1 MSNFNNSKMNVDALF
16 LGPKSENAVFF
27 KEMMEYAVMEHAHW
41 RSGFH
46 PEDPEFL
53 TTVDRYAP
61 EYRDTLYRTE
71 GILNH
76 LSSKLKTTSIP
87 WFSPRYMG
95 HMNADTLMVSNL
107 AYVMAMMYNPNNCAQ
122 ESSPT
127 TTLLE
132 LEAGLDLCAMFG
144 YDVNQSWGHITS
156 GGTVANYE
164 GLWVARNLKT
174 LPLAVAKHAKAQDL
188 LENKSEKV
196 LLNMP
201 TSAVL
206 DLIDELKKQG
216 LFEEVREMTCRG
228 EGVEQ
233 GKLGKLLV
241 PQSKHYSWMKAM
253 DILGLGQ
260 QNIVQLPVDA
270 GYRTDPTEMK
280 KIVFSLIEQ
289 GKPILAVVAVVGTT
303 ETGAID
309 NVADLIALRKECE
322 TRFGVSF
329 YIHIDAAYAGYACA
343 MLRDE
348 NNQLIDYDT
357 LIQRY
362 HQEGIFPPEIIW
374 PKPDVYQSFK
384 SLSEAD
390 SITVDPHKVG
400 FIPYAAGAI
409 CMKDKRIV
417 DLISYHAAYVF
428 EEVAEKGQTAKK
440 TQNVLL
446 GSSIMEGSK
455 AGATAAAV
463 WAAHRL
469 VPLNILGYGKLIA
482 AGITTAN
489 WMIESINVSEPFEIE
504 GRKFEIYAM
513 PAPDFHMVNFM
524 FKEVGNISLEKQN
537 QLNKRIYE
545 LCSYAAGRSYTND
558 FLTSS
563 TSLTFEEYGN
573 NPLSFCR
580 YAGFSEQEWD
590 KVHSLYVLRAAV
602 MTHCLRDKQHFSDY
616 WLELRKTFENK
627 LQQLIDEK
635 NKLSHS
641 KNNYLKTFVRI
652 SI

>member
-1 MSNFNNSKMNVDALF
+1 MTNFNNSKMNVDALF

-27 KEMMEYAVMEHAHW
+27 REMMEYAVTEHMHW
-41 RSGFH
+41 RSGYH
-46 PEDPEFL
+46 PEDPEYV

-71 GILNH
+71 GILNQ

-95 HMNADTLMVSNL
+95 HMNADTLMISNL

-127 TTLLE
+127 TTVLE

-144 YDVNQSWGHITS
+144 YDTNQSWGHITS

-164 GLWVARNLKT
+164 GLWVARNIKT
-174 LPLAVAKHAKAQDL
+174 LPLAIAKHPQARQL
-188 LENKSEKV
+188 LKEDSEKA

-206 DLIDELKKQG
+206 DLIDDLKKQG
-216 LFEEVREMTCRG
+216 LFEEVRDMTCRG

-270 GYRTDPTEMK
+270 SYRTDTEQMRQ
-280 KIVFSLIEQ
+280 IVFSLIEQ
-289 GKPILAVVAVVGTT
+289 GEPILAVVAVVGTT

-309 NVADLIALRKECE
+309 NVAKLIELRRECE
-322 TRFGVSF
+322 ARFGVSF

-343 MLRDE
+343 MFRDE
-348 NNQLIDYDT
+348 NNQFLDYDV
-357 LIQRY
+357 LIKRY
-362 HQEGIFPPEIIW
+362 HQEGIFPSDVVW
-374 PKPDVYQSFK
+374 PKPEVYQSFK
-384 SLSEAD
+384 ALQEAD

-428 EEVAEKGQTAKK
+428 EEVAEKGRKAEKQ
-440 TQNVLL
+440 QNVLL

-469 VPLNILGYGKLIA
+469 VPLNILGYGKVIA

-489 WMIESINVSEPFEIE
+489 WIIESINTCEAFEIE
-504 GRKFEIYAM
+504 DRKFEIIAL
-513 PAPDFHMVNFM
+513 PSPDFHMVNFM
-524 FKEVGNISLEKQN
+524 FKEVGNQSLEKQN
-537 QLNKRIYE
+537 QLNKRLYE

-563 TSLTFEEYGN
+563 TSLTSEEYGD
-573 NPLSFCR
+573 NPRNFCR
-580 YAGFSEQEWD
+580 EAGFSDQEWD
-590 KVHSLYVLRAAV
+590 KTQSLYVLRAAI
-602 MTHCLRDKQHFSDY
+602 MTHCLRDKQHFTDF
-616 WLELRKTFENK
+616 WQELKNIFEGK
-627 LQQLIDEK
+627 LQQLIDEE
-635 NKLSHS
+635 NKLNHS
-641 KNNYLKTFVRI
+641 KQKITL
-652 SI
+652 

>member
-1 MSNFNNSKMNVDALF
+1 MNNFKNSKMNVDALF

-27 KEMMEYAVMEHAHW
+27 KEMMEYSVTEHIHW
-41 RSGFH
+41 RSGYH
-46 PEDPEFL
+46 PEDPVL
-53 TTVDRYAP
+53 ISTVDRYAP

-71 GILNH
+71 GILNQ
-76 LSSKLKTTSIP
+76 LSSKLKTTSVP

-95 HMNADTLMVSNL
+95 HMNADTLMISNL

-127 TTLLE
+127 TTVLE
-132 LEAGLDLCAMFG
+132 IEAGLDLCSMFG
-144 YDVNQSWGHITS
+144 YEPERAWGHITS

-164 GLWVARNLKT
+164 GLWVARNIKT
-174 LPLAVAKHAKAQDL
+174 LPLAITQNPRAKHL
-188 LENKSEKV
+188 LDGKSEQE
-196 LLNMP
+196 LLNLP
-201 TSAVL
+201 VSAVL
-206 DLIDELKKQG
+206 DLIDELKK
-216 LFEEVREMTCRG
+216 LEVFEEVRDLTCRG
-228 EGVEQ
+228 VGAEQ

-260 QNIVQLPVDA
+260 QNIVQLPVDER
-270 GYRTDPTEMK
+270 YRTDVQKMRET
-280 KIVFSLIEQ
+280 VFSLIEQ
-289 GKPILAVVAVVGTT
+289 GEPILAVVAVVGTT

-309 NVADLIALRKECE
+309 NVKEVIQLRRECE
-322 TRFGVSF
+322 QRFGVSF
-329 YIHIDAAYAGYACA
+329 YVHIDAAYAGYACA
-343 MLRDE
+343 MFRDE
-348 NNQLIDYDT
+348 ENQFMEYEE

-362 HQEGIFPPEIIW
+362 HDEGIFPRDVIW
-374 PKPDVYQSFK
+374 PKRDVYESFK
-384 SLSEAD
+384 ALNQAD

-428 EEVAEKGQTAKK
+428 EEVQEKQRK
-440 TQNVLL
+440 TDKVQNVLL

-469 VPLNILGYGKLIA
+469 VPLNILGYGKVIA

-489 WMIESINVSEPFEIE
+489 WMIEQINQCKPFIIGDREFSII
-504 GRKFEIYAM
+504 AM
-513 PAPDFHMVNFM
+513 PEPDFHMINFM
-524 FKEVGNISLEKQN
+524 FHESGNTSLEKQN
-537 QLNKRIYE
+537 LLNKRLYE
-545 LCSYAAGRSYTND
+545 LCSYAAGRSYSND

-563 TSLTFEEYGN
+563 TSLTHEEYGD
-573 NPLSFCR
+573 NPLNLSRLANF
-580 YAGFSEQEWD
+580 ADDEWH
-590 KVHSLYVLRAAV
+590 KVHSIYVLRAAI
-602 MTHCLRDKQHFSDY
+602 MTHCLRDKSH
-616 WLELRKTFENK
+616 FENYWVELKNIFEDK
-627 LQQLIDEK
+627 LQQLIDEE
-635 NKLSHS
+635 NKLNHS
-641 KNNYLKTFVRI
+641 NNKI